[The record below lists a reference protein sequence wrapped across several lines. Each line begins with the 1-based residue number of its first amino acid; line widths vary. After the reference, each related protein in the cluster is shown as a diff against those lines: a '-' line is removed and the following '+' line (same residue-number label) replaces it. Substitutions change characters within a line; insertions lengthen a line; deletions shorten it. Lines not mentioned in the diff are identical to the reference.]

1 MIYDNVKALCEE
13 RNLTIQK
20 LEEQAKLANGTIG
33 RWRDSKPMAES
44 IKKVA
49 TVLGVSMEEIMKDST
64 QVSHPSE
71 EGCG

>member
-49 TVLGVSMEEIMKDST
+49 AVLGVSMEEVMKDST
-64 QVSHPSE
+64 QVAHPSE
-71 EGCG
+71 GGCG

>member
-64 QVSHPSE
+64 QVARPSE

>member
-64 QVSHPSE
+64 QVAHPSE

>member
-1 MIYDNVKALCEE
+1 MIYDNVKVLCEE

-49 TVLGVSMEEIMKDST
+49 TVLGVSMEEVMKDST
-64 QVSHPSE
+64 QVAHPSE

>member
-33 RWRDSKPMAES
+33 KWKDSKPMAES

-49 TVLGVSMEEIMKDST
+49 EVLGVSMEEVMKENNQTECRSK
-64 QVSHPSE
+64 
-71 EGCG
+71 EGRG

>member
-49 TVLGVSMEEIMKDST
+49 TVLGVSMEEVMKDST
-64 QVSHPSE
+64 QVAHPSE
-71 EGCG
+71 DGCG

>member
-49 TVLGVSMEEIMKDST
+49 TVLGVSMEEVMKDSI
-64 QVSHPSE
+64 QAAHPSE
-71 EGCG
+71 EECG